1 MKTQPIDFMC
11 NQAYLD
17 MITESEKNK
26 EIKAK
31 IASDSVILLMQ
42 DLAAERAA
50 NRQRNQTYHMV
61 KFITIL
67 IGFIFVLY
75 LGMKMT
81 SFTNKFTTN
90 MMSTSQEFM
99 NQSSEQ
105 FEYYQ
110 DNLNSMIDS
119 NFSVFETNPDVSL
132 NIN

>member
-17 MITESEKNK
+17 MITESERNK
-26 EIKAK
+26 ETKAK
-31 IASDSVILLMQ
+31 IASDSVMLLMQ

-50 NRQRNQTYHMV
+50 HRQKNQTYHMV

-75 LGMKMT
+75 FGMKIT

-90 MMSTSQEFM
+90 MMSTSQELM

-110 DNLNSMIDS
+110 DDLNSMIDS

>member
-17 MITESEKNK
+17 MITESERNK
-26 EIKAK
+26 ETKAK
-31 IASDSVILLMQ
+31 IASDSVMLLMQ

-50 NRQRNQTYHMV
+50 HRQKNQTYHMV

-75 LGMKMT
+75 FGMKIT
-81 SFTNKFTTN
+81 SFTNKFATN
-90 MMSTSQEFM
+90 MMSTSQELM

>member
-17 MITESEKNK
+17 MITESERNK
-26 EIKAK
+26 ETKAK
-31 IASDSVILLMQ
+31 IASDSVMLLMQ

-50 NRQRNQTYHMV
+50 HRQKNQTYHMV

-75 LGMKMT
+75 FGMKIT

-90 MMSTSQEFM
+90 MMSTSQELM